1 MNVMNPNITMM
12 SVAAGEGWISRV
24 DTLSS
29 VKPNLRISDL
39 HFEELVTIK
48 RHVVMQHAVNCVQ

>member
-24 DTLSS
+24 VWISTASSTINPKFFDEGVVDGTSFTHPTL
-29 VKPNLRISDL
+29 L
-39 HFEELVTIK
+39 
-48 RHVVMQHAVNCVQ
+48 